1 MTAIKINSEQIRSSV
16 DSNSVLFNAASNF
29 TIDLSKYT
37 NATHITIH
45 VKNSGALTALVGT
58 MALTCGLQSATVTLP
73 ASPVTVAGS
82 LPNPATV
89 TSYDQLIVIKGGFFT
104 KLQLAYTATS
114 GSGSLIV
121 EIATSYI

>member
-16 DSNSVLFNAASNF
+16 DSNSVLFAAASSF

-45 VKNSGALTALVGT
+45 VKNSGSLTSLTGT
-58 MALTCGLQSATVTLP
+58 MALTAGLQSASITVP
-73 ASPVTVAGS
+73 AGVIVAGS
-82 LPNPATV
+82 LPNPSSAA
-89 TSYDQLIVIKGGFFT
+89 SYDNLIIIKAGFYT